1 MLAATSEKFGNLEP
15 VRILFSLV
23 RTNPAQVPPTLVAHA
38 LAIIRQANALLARP
52 DAIDQ
57 HTLPEAIS
65 LALAMRT
72 HDELAQDLG
81 PIDSLEQIDPA
92 VAARALE
99 HLDAAF
105 AD

>member
-15 VRILFSLV
+15 VRILFSIA
-23 RTNPAQVPPTLVAHA
+23 RTNPEQVPPTLVEHA
-38 LAIIRQANALLARP
+38 LAIIRQAKELLANP
-52 DAIDQ
+52 AAADQ
-57 HTLPEAIS
+57 DTLPEAIS

-72 HDELAQDLG
+72 HADLASDLE
-81 PIDSLEQIDPA
+81 PIDTLQQIDPD

>member
-15 VRILFSLV
+15 VRILFSLA
-23 RTNPAQVPPTLVAHA
+23 RTNPEQVPATLVEHA
-38 LAIIRQANALLARP
+38 LAIIRQAKLLLANPR
-52 DAIDQ
+52 AADQ
-57 HTLPEAIS
+57 NTLPEAIS

-72 HDELAQDLG
+72 HHELADDLR
-81 PIDSLEQIDPA
+81 PIDTLQQIDA
-92 VAARALE
+92 TVAARALE